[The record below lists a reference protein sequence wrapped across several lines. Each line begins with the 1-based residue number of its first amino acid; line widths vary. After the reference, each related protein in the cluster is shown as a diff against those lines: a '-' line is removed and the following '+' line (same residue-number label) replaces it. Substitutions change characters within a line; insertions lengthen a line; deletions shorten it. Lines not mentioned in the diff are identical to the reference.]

1 MRRVFL
7 IAGTMAMLL
16 LASHGGAQT
25 SVSDSGSLQNW
36 RRGTAIVLFAG
47 VGGGILGLSTLS
59 FYGRPQEH
67 TTNITTGALLG
78 VLGGLTYVL
87 AEGLQPENPSR
98 GFQVGVQE
106 DGLLLGAHWSF

>member
-1 MRRVFL
+1 MRALL
-7 IAGTMAMLL
+7 IAGMMSMVAL
-16 LASHGGAQT
+16 GGPARAQT

-67 TTNITTGALLG
+67 TGNITTGALLG
-78 VLGGLTYVL
+78 VLGGLTYVM
-87 AEGLQPENPSR
+87 AEGLQAESPSR
-98 GFQVGVQE
+98 GFQVGVQD
-106 DGLLLGAHWSF
+106 DGLLLGAHWTF